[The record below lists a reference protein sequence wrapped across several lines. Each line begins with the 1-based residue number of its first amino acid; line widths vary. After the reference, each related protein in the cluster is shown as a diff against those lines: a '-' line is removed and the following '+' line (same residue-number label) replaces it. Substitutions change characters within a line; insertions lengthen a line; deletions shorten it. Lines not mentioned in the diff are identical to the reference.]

1 RGKGTFKS
9 GFQGGGKLCKTTAH
23 VFDKAKALLGQV
35 LVTKQTGPD
44 GRLVSKL
51 LIAGAPEIKK
61 ELYLAVLL
69 DRATSRPVIM
79 ASTEG
84 GMDIEKVAAKT
95 PEKITKEWIDPAV
108 GIMPYQAR
116 KVAAGL

>member
-1 RGKGTFKS
+1 AEKLFAAGEKLVVVKSQIHAGGRGKGTFKS
-9 GFQGGGKLCKTTAH
+9 GFQGGVKLCKTAED
-23 VFDKAKALLGQV
+23 VFDKAKAMLGNV

-51 LIAGAPEIKK
+51 LIAAAPEIRK

-69 DRATSRPVIM
+69 DRGHSRPLIM

-84 GMDIEKVAAKT
+84 GVDIE
-95 PEKITKEWIDPAV
+95 E
-108 GIMPYQAR
+108 
-116 KVAAGL
+116 